1 MRKEMWLLSSVL
13 AGASALA
20 GESPD
25 CGPGCRVSP
34 SFQLDTIY
42 TGDAWRNM
50 SGGRAIGNR
59 YLDNLDIMLD
69 ANTGPLLGA
78 ENLRF
83 FTYVLH
89 DHGRQLSDELTG
101 SAQGVSNIETDGA
114 LRLYEIWT
122 EWQMSRTPGSLR
134 VGLYDL
140 NSEFDSI
147 ETAGIFVNPSNGIGP
162 DFAQSGR
169 NGPSI
174 FPHTSLAVRYA
185 TQRGRWSLQSA
196 MLDGVPGDPD
206 HPERTHVSLSNHD
219 GLLFVNEVNYQPA
232 NASRFGLGYW
242 RYTAAFE
249 DLMATDD
256 AGEPLTRHDNDGF
269 YAIAESPFLFSRDKE
284 VGTRFFLRVGATE
297 SRINP
302 IERYYGFGAVYN
314 GRIGN
319 RLSDQIGLA
328 VSIAELGAPT
338 VDLMTEDS
346 GKPWKRETIVE
357 LTYRADISGWLM
369 IQPDIQYIQHPGMD
383 RGTESAWLIGLR
395 FQVNRGW
402 SW

>member
-34 SFQLDTIY
+34 SFQLDAIY

-50 SGGRAIGNR
+50 SGGHATGNR
-59 YLDNLDIMLD
+59 YLDNLDLMLD
-69 ANTGPLLGA
+69 ANTGPLFGA
-78 ENLRF
+78 ENLRL

-89 DHGRQLSDELTG
+89 DHGNQLSDQLTG

-122 EWQMSRTPGSLR
+122 EWQMTRTPGSLR

-174 FPHTSLAVRYA
+174 FPNTSLAVRYA
-185 TQRGRWSLQSA
+185 TQRGRWSFQSA

-232 NASRFGLGYW
+232 NASRLGLGYW

-256 AGEPLTRHDNDGF
+256 AGDPLLRHDNDGF
-269 YAIAESPFLFSRDKE
+269 YAIAESP
-284 VGTRFFLRVGATE
+284 
-297 SRINP
+297 
-302 IERYYGFGAVYN
+302 
-314 GRIGN
+314 
-319 RLSDQIGLA
+319 
-328 VSIAELGAPT
+328 
-338 VDLMTEDS
+338 
-346 GKPWKRETIVE
+346 
-357 LTYRADISGWLM
+357 
-369 IQPDIQYIQHPGMD
+369 
-383 RGTESAWLIGLR
+383 
-395 FQVNRGW
+395 
-402 SW
+402 